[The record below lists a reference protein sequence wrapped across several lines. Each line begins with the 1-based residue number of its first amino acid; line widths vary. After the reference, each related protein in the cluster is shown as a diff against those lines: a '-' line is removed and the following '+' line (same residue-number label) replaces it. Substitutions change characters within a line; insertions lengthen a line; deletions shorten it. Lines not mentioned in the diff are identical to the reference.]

1 MATLHLI
8 NGSSRTSP
16 ALTHCLYAAKPG
28 DTVLLIE
35 NGVYCAVAAT
45 FDAIARKQP
54 ATLNWR
60 ALDDD
65 VRARGIEAR
74 LAEAVALVD
83 ARAFV
88 DLVVSHQPI
97 VSWS

>member
-8 NGSSRTSP
+8 NASSRASP
-16 ALTHCLYAAKPG
+16 ALTNCLYAAKAG

-35 NGVYCAVAAT
+35 NGVFCAVAAT
-45 FDAIARKQP
+45 FDAIARKP
-54 ATLNWR
+54 AALNWC

-65 VRARGIEAR
+65 VRSRGIESR
-74 LAEAVALVD
+74 LADAIALVD